1 MSNCVYTNKA
11 STPNELRVSNLRL
24 QIWYIPAVV
33 AVNVINTS
41 EQEKYCSIYAG
52 YDKQT
57 HTLGCGNCG
66 SQYMFGRPT
75 GEVKLRPDGTPCTHE
90 YVSKT
95 VGKCYHRSECIHCG
109 DAYHID
115 SGD

>member
-1 MSNCVYTNKA
+1 MNTNLKG
-11 STPNELRVSNLRL
+11 TCPVCNGTMRVSVK
-24 QIWYIPAVV
+24 P
-33 AVNVINTS
+33 
-41 EQEKYCSIYAG
+41 EQERYCSIYAG
-52 YDKQT
+52 YDKET

-95 VGKCYHRSECIHCG
+95 VGRCYHRSECIHCG